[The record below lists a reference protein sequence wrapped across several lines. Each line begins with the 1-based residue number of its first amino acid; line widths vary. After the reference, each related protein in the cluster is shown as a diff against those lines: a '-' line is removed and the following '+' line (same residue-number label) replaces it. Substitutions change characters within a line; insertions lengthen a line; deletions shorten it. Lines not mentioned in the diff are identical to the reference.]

1 MTYLVTGV
9 AGFIGFSVAQKLL
22 ARGERVVGIDNLN
35 DYYAPALKKARL
47 AALQPFH
54 NAFRFIECDIADGT
68 ALRAALSEEPVT
80 KIIHLAAQAG
90 VRYSID
96 HPEPY
101 AATNL
106 TGHLNMLELARHAE
120 ALERMVYASS
130 SSVYGG
136 NTKLPFAEDDP
147 VENPV
152 SLYAA
157 TKRADELMS
166 ISYSHLYQLPLVGL
180 RFFTVYGPWGRPDM
194 ALWNFAKAITQGTPI
209 KVFNHGDMQRDFT
222 YIDDIVAGVLA
233 TVDDMPKVSADKGHR
248 IYNIGNN
255 NPEALMDL
263 IGFLE
268 RELGQEAEK
277 QFLPMQ
283 PGDVYSTYAD
293 ITRISRDYG
302 FKPTTS
308 LEEGIGLF
316 VSWFKRANA
325 ARY

>member
-22 ARGERVVGIDNLN
+22 ARGDRVVGIDNLN
-35 DYYAPALKKARL
+35 DYYAPALKRARL
-47 AALQPFH
+47 AALQPH
-54 NAFRFIECDIADGT
+54 QNAFRFVECDIADSA
-68 ALRAALSEEPVT
+68 ALRAATAEEPVT

-106 TGHLNMLELARHAE
+106 TGHLNMLELARHTE
-120 ALERMVYASS
+120 TLERMIYASS

-147 VENPV
+147 VEQPV

-166 ISYSHLYQLPLVGL
+166 ISYSHLYGLPLVGL

-194 ALWNFAKAITQGTPI
+194 ALWNFAKAITNRSPI
-209 KVFNHGDMQRDFT
+209 RVFNHGDMQRDFT
-222 YIDDIVAGVLA
+222 YIDDIVTGVLA
-233 TVDDMPKVSADKGHR
+233 TTDDVPKVSADEGHR
-248 IYNIGNN
+248 LYNIGNN
-255 NPEALMDL
+255 NPETLMDL

-268 RELGQEAEK
+268 RELGQSAEK
-277 QFLPMQ
+277 EFLPMQ

-308 LEEGIGLF
+308 LEEGIRLF
-316 VSWFKRANA
+316 VDWFKRTNA
-325 ARY
+325 SKY